1 MICSHSHIHKKL
13 RDLSMLELP
22 QTNKETLS
30 SYFLQMACQKKK
42 KSEPVNIRKLNVQ
55 LLRKMML
62 FYKLKYAL

>member
-1 MICSHSHIHKKL
+1 MTLFYFNSL
-13 RDLSMLELP
+13 
-22 QTNKETLS
+22 ETLS
-30 SYFLQMACQKKK
+30 PECSYFLQMACQKKK

>member
-1 MICSHSHIHKKL
+1 
-13 RDLSMLELP
+13 MLELP
-22 QTNKETLS
+22 QTNKETLC